1 MRRNE
6 KVYKRRRIA
15 VACVA
20 AVVVLAAA
28 VGLTLLLHPSPH
40 FTFDGEKAAAGTI
53 TVSSADISGE
63 LGRVKAYDWL
73 GKERPV
79 QCPEIGFA
87 GPGEYPLTLTAEDGL
102 GKQAQFTLTVV
113 WEAAPEAPTEPE
125 EEPETPS
132 GGEGSS
138 SSSQGGQSSG
148 GNTGEVVYSGGIVEP
163 ASITPEV
170 ISNPSAITAIVNKYH
185 ALPEGYTP
193 SDLVAITTNCGKNLQ
208 LRKEA
213 AESWE
218 QMMEAA
224 KADGITLKAVSAYR
238 TKDYQNGLFT
248 RYTSQYGKEYTAQY
262 SAYPR
267 RSEHELG
274 LALDISNTAGIPDNF
289 ETTAEGKWLM
299 KNAHNYG
306 FILRYPED
314 KVKITQYGYEPWH
327 YRYLGKDLAETLY
340 KSGQTYEEYLGVK

>member
-1 MRRNE
+1 M
-6 KVYKRRRIA
+6 
-15 VACVA
+15 ACVA
-20 AVVVLAAA
+20 ALVVLAAA
-28 VGLTLLLHPSPH
+28 AGLTLLLHPAPR
-40 FTFDGEKAAAGTI
+40 FTFDGEKATAGTI

-63 LGRVKAYDWL
+63 LGRVKAHDWL

-87 GPGEYPLTLTAEDGL
+87 GPGEYALTLTAEDGL
-102 GKQAQFTLTVV
+102 GKRAQFALTVV
-113 WEAAPEAPTEPE
+113 WEAVPEVPAEPE
-125 EEPETPS
+125 EEPEVPS
-132 GGEGSS
+132 GGAGGG
-138 SSSQGGQSSG
+138 SSQGGQSSG
-148 GNTGEVVYSGGIVEP
+148 QVVYEGGIVEP
-163 ASITPEV
+163 ASITPEI

-185 ALPEGYTP
+185 ALPEGYAP

-208 LRKEA
+208 LREEA
-213 AESWE
+213 AASWE

-238 TKDYQNGLFT
+238 TRDYQNGLFT
-248 RYTSQYGKEYTAQY
+248 NYTKNNGKEFAALY

-289 ETTAEGKWLM
+289 ETTAEGRWLM
-299 KNAHNYG
+299 QNAHRYG
-306 FILRYPED
+306 WILRYPED
-314 KVKITQYGYEPWH
+314 KIKITQYGYEPWH